1 MVASKDMERLHF
13 LCSCAAILSC
23 KRIRNS
29 TDTQLTLTAE
39 QEPSVISILCPMQD
53 SLAGPSLRWKPQ
65 FKTINTPP
73 DEFLKRFSFQES
85 QGVCSLAKR
94 IINFQAAMAAFHVL
108 EIQNI
113 SECYNIIKELG
124 QGSYG
129 KVVLAQER
137 STGQNS
143 TENLSDRTLL
153 KTFLTEFSFSITLS
167 EHPHI
172 ITTYPVFIRTIDH
185 YVLSQELAAAGTLH
199 DIIQSEVGIP
209 EATVKRCARQ
219 ISSAL
224 DYMHTRGL
232 VPRDLKPDNVLLM
245 DEDCYQ
251 VKLSDFGLT
260 QPTGY
265 YVSSMSHTIPYMSPE
280 LCNLK
285 EGEYLLLSPTIDCW
299 AFGVLLFV
307 ALTGYFP
314 WFEAME
320 NDSMYQ
326 VYSHWRQCP
335 ECIPPPA
342 CWKLLSREAIC
353 MFDNLFS
360 QCPCSR
366 QSVLSI
372 FYYFNFLWKPNV

>member
-1 MVASKDMERLHF
+1 ME
-13 LCSCAAILSC
+13 
-23 KRIRNS
+23 
-29 TDTQLTLTAE
+29 
-39 QEPSVISILCPMQD
+39 
-53 SLAGPSLRWKPQ
+53 LRAPVVV
-65 FKTINTPP
+65 T
-73 DEFLKRFSFQES
+73 ES
-85 QGVCSLAKR
+85 QGVCCLAKR
-94 IINFQAAMAAFHVL
+94 INFQAAMAAFHVL
-108 EIQNI
+108 KIQNI
-113 SECYNIIKELG
+113 YECYNTIKELG

-137 STGQNS
+137 STGKAVAAK
-143 TENLSDRTLL
+143 LVRKDRTLL
-153 KTFLTEFSFSITLS
+153 KAFLTEFSFSITLS

-172 ITTYPVFIRTIDH
+172 ITTYPVFIRTINH

-232 VPRDLKPDNVLLM
+232 VHRDLKSDNVLLM

-265 YVSSMSHTIPYMSPE
+265 FVLSMSHTIPNMSPE
-280 LCNLK
+280 LCKLK
-285 EGEYLLLSPTIDCW
+285 EGEYLLLSPTTDCW

-314 WFEAME
+314 WFEATK

-326 VYSHWRQCP
+326 VYSHWRKCP
-335 ECIPPPA
+335 DCIPPPA
-342 CWKLLSREAIC
+342 CWKLLSSEAIC
-353 MFDNLFS
+353 MFDNLLS

-372 FYYFNFLWKPNV
+372 FNYFNFLWKPNV